1 MKKIKL
7 TSHTYLIILTIILT
21 LSSFHFSTI
30 TRAQDGSEKNTTEVI
45 KLGKWTEGSL
55 TEVMTEAS
63 KLGSPGERIAFISE
77 KFLGTPYAA
86 STLTGSIDTPEVFT
100 IDLEGMDCFT
110 FIDYVEAMSL
120 SDSFPEFKD
129 SLRNIRYDRGVVS
142 FTKRNHFFSD
152 WPINNSQYIEDV
164 TSEVGGKNTVAV
176 SKKLNLKSDGTYY
189 LPGIPVKERTI
200 YYIPSVS
207 LSPSVLDKLM
217 TGDFAG
223 IYTDKDGLDASH
235 TGLIIKKGGKVFLRD
250 ASSREKNKKVVD
262 EGLSE
267 YMKNRPGLI
276 VYRPIK

>member
-1 MKKIKL
+1 MRKIKL
-7 TSHTYLIILTIILT
+7 TSHTYHIILTIILT

-45 KLGKWTEGSL
+45 KLGRWTEGGL
-55 TEVMTEAS
+55 TEIMTEAS
-63 KLGSPGERIAFISE
+63 NLGSPGERIAFISE
-77 KFLGTPYAA
+77 KFLGTTYVG

-110 FIDYVEAMSL
+110 FIDYVETMSL

-129 SLRNIRYDRGVVS
+129 SLRKIRYSRGVVA
-142 FTKRNHFFSD
+142 FANRNHFFSD
-152 WPINNSQYIEDV
+152 WPINNSQYIKDV
-164 TSEVGGKNTVAV
+164 TSDVGGKNTVAV

-189 LPGIPVKERTI
+189 LPGIPVKDRTI
-200 YYIPSVS
+200 YYIPSAA
-207 LSPSVLDKLM
+207 LDTSVLNNLM
-217 TGDFAG
+217 TGDFVG

-235 TGLIIKKGGKVFLRD
+235 TGLIIKKSGKVFLRD

-262 EGLSE
+262 EDLSE

-276 VYRPIK
+276 VYRPVK

>member
-1 MKKIKL
+1 MRIGQERFIPYSNILLIALMIVYLLLPFTSFGKAGADESVAEKI
-7 TSHTYLIILTIILT
+7 
-21 LSSFHFSTI
+21 
-30 TRAQDGSEKNTTEVI
+30 E
-45 KLGKWTEGSL
+45 LGKWTEGSL
-55 TEVMTEAS
+55 TLIMTEAS
-63 KLGSPGERIAFISE
+63 NLGGPGERIDFISE
-77 KFLGTPYAA
+77 KFLGTPYAG

-129 SLRNIRYDRGVVS
+129 SLRKIRYSGGVVA

-152 WPINNSQYIEDV
+152 WPINNSQYVKDV

-189 LPGIPVKERTI
+189 LPGIPVKERII
-200 YYIPSVS
+200 YYIPSAS
-207 LSPSVLDKLM
+207 LDVSVLNNLM
-217 TGDFAG
+217 TGDFVG

-262 EGLSE
+262 EDLSE

-276 VYRPIK
+276 VYRPIN

>member
-1 MKKIKL
+1 MRIGQERFIPYSNTL
-7 TSHTYLIILTIILT
+7 LIALTIASL
-21 LSSFHFSTI
+21 LALFMSFGKAGADETV
-30 TRAQDGSEKNTTEVI
+30 AEKIE
-45 KLGKWTEGSL
+45 LGKWTEGSL
-55 TEVMTEAS
+55 TLIMTEAS
-63 KLGSPGERIAFISE
+63 TLGSPGERIDFISE
-77 KFLGTPYAA
+77 KFLGTPYAG

-129 SLRNIRYDRGVVS
+129 SLRKIRYSGGVVA

-152 WPINNSQYIEDV
+152 WPINNSQYIKDV

-200 YYIPSVS
+200 YYIPSAS

-217 TGDFAG
+217 TGDYG
-223 IYTDKDGLDASH
+223 QGRPRRLSYGVNYQKRRQG
-235 TGLIIKKGGKVFLRD
+235 VPERRVVE
-250 ASSREKNKKVVD
+250 RE
-262 EGLSE
+262 E
-267 YMKNRPGLI
+267 
-276 VYRPIK
+276 